1 MATKKRY
8 VLTVDLYIYEDDD
21 EKAKETAKAYI
32 ETLQKKDD
40 NQASIVS
47 LHEQTWGTLT
57 NRKI

>member
-1 MATKKRY
+1 M
-8 VLTVDLYIYEDDD
+8 TVDLYIYEDDD